1 MFFKLLLVR
10 ANVELRNISIVGA
23 QIQYDYENT
32 PSDVKRMLPYVQK
45 LQKRYISCIINTD
58 IQYITKTFNNTVSPP
73 AKFLEEC
80 VYSAYL
86 LLDLSKKQSL
96 RIKRYLSR
104 DKVKK
109 YSLFSIFR
117 SLNLNQACI
126 LVLDIEKCPAKIEL
140 CPTKAASQL
149 TQLPAVNLKQF
160 FKIC

>member
-73 AKFLEEC
+73 VKCLEEC
-80 VYSAYL
+80 V
-86 LLDLSKKQSL
+86 
-96 RIKRYLSR
+96 
-104 DKVKK
+104 
-109 YSLFSIFR
+109 
-117 SLNLNQACI
+117 
-126 LVLDIEKCPAKIEL
+126 
-140 CPTKAASQL
+140 
-149 TQLPAVNLKQF
+149 
-160 FKIC
+160 

>member
-1 MFFKLLLVR
+1 MFGRMYLFSLFAPRL
-10 ANVELRNISIVGA
+10 
-23 QIQYDYENT
+23 IQETITEN
-32 PSDVKRMLPYVQK
+32 
-45 LQKRYISCIINTD
+45 
-58 IQYITKTFNNTVSPP
+58 KTLFI
-73 AKFLEEC
+73 
-80 VYSAYL
+80 Y
-86 LLDLSKKQSL
+86 
-96 RIKRYLSR
+96 
-104 DKVKK
+104 KVKK

>member
-96 RIKRYLSR
+96 KIKRYLSR

-126 LVLDIEKCPAKIEL
+126 LVLDI
-140 CPTKAASQL
+140 
-149 TQLPAVNLKQF
+149 
-160 FKIC
+160 